1 MYMYIEKPME
11 VESYM
16 YMRVALSKKCYMV
29 IVINHITV
37 VAPLAPDTEQ
47 IDWF

>member
-16 YMRVALSKKCYMV
+16 YVCVVLSKYYMV

-37 VAPLAPDTEQ
+37 DVPLAPDTEQ
-47 IDWF
+47 IDWFW